1 MSEKQ
6 PVRIGYTKH
15 AFMRTGLHG
24 KWEPQVSRLSAQKGN
39 ARLLLPAQQHKV
51 VRVNKN
57 YQHIPCARNTPR
69 PYKNTRYK
77 SILTRLLR
85 TWCLE
90 VSINNS
96 IESDTFNLSAET
108 LTDSR
113 HENAVQRLMPAE
125 AKQLQKNHE

>member
-1 MSEKQ
+1 MTLMSEKQ

-24 KWEPQVSRLSAQKGN
+24 KWEPQVSRLSAPKGN

-57 YQHIPCARNTPR
+57 YQDIPCARNTPR

-77 SILTRLLR
+77 SILTRLSG
-85 TWCLE
+85 CS
-90 VSINNS
+90 V
-96 IESDTFNLSAET
+96 
-108 LTDSR
+108 
-113 HENAVQRLMPAE
+113 
-125 AKQLQKNHE
+125 